1 MRQKNYRD
9 KRLQAIFGVDSSS
22 INCIKALTFWLNIVI
37 DEFSIHTMSYED
49 TDQSNGQV
57 EREESVFDSVL
68 NVIGF
73 TRDKPLVKFGQI
85 WYQVF
90 LWALFSSLFVHIA
103 ASGISFCR
111 LRSHKIGRW
120 VPVVILGM
128 GVISP
133 LTGGVLTSAAV
144 AGVYIS
150 AGIQMPTFYAFL
162 WGVGQTVILVVI
174 SFTRILATL

>member
-1 MRQKNYRD
+1 MN
-9 KRLQAIFGVDSSS
+9 
-22 INCIKALTFWLNIVI
+22 
-37 DEFSIHTMSYED
+37 YED
-49 TDQSNGQV
+49 IKQAQA
-57 EREESVFDSVL
+57 EAYQQESVFDSVL

-90 LWALFSSLFVHIA
+90 LWALFSSLFIHIA

-120 VPVVILGM
+120 VPIVILGM

-150 AGIQMPTFYAFL
+150 AGIVMPTFYAFL